1 MDSLKEKTSSPYLQK
16 DISDLLPP
24 NPYSYYQKTL
34 TKREKIKRLRR
45 SLEAGNI
52 MGPACRDAFINPMT
66 LSNWKKKSHLD
77 RLSKLICAARDIGQG
92 NRDQLVE
99 DAQFRRLVS
108 GDATSSE
115 YEFYLCNRQP
125 ERWKK
130 LKDNSIVVK
139 TDVTVENNP
148 SGNSNTFTGEDAE
161 FTNSIRA
168 KLFPEINT

>member
-1 MDSLKEKTSSPYLQK
+1 M
-16 DISDLLPP
+16 LP
-24 NPYSYYQKTL
+24 QIM
-34 TKREKIKRLRR
+34 TKRDKIKALRR
-45 SLEAGNI
+45 ALEEGNI
-52 MGPACRDAFINPMT
+52 MGSACKKANLNPMT
-66 LSNWKKKSHLD
+66 LCNWKKISHLN
-77 RLSKLICAARDIGQG
+77 RLARFIEVCRTNGQQR
-92 NRDQLVE
+92 RDEIVE
-99 DAQFRRLVS
+99 DAQFQRLAQKT
-108 GDATSSE
+108 ATGSE